1 MLATVFIVLK
11 LEKYYPIDK
20 DKVKKRWDEIMN
32 IPNDQWNL
40 KNIDRE
46 IEVINDDEHTY
57 TLRTVKLNML
67 PALIIEIL
75 NGG

>member
-1 MLATVFIVLK
+1 MLKI
-11 LEKYYPIDK
+11 EDYYPINK
-20 DKVKKRWDEIMN
+20 DKLKKRWDEIMN

-46 IEVINDDEHTY
+46 IEVINDSEYPY

-67 PALIIEIL
+67 PALAIEIL
-75 NGG
+75 NEL

>member
-1 MLATVFIVLK
+1 MLK

-46 IEVINDDEHTY
+46 IEVINDNEYPY